1 MHTHISA
8 AAPSK
13 PTKPDIIQTTTNS
26 IKLSFSVEFGSQP
39 ITHFYL
45 NVTQSDSGSE
55 LQKTFS
61 IEERKY
67 VESLTEKTDEA
78 TGVTIG
84 YDVVMFVT
92 GLSEREKY
100 EFEVAAESSIGMGE
114 FSEPS
119 ESTRLG
125 ESKGRVKG
133 QWKEREREGEEGRK
147 KGKRW
152 GGGGGGEGRKERERE
167 RERDRDITLLDLNF
181 FYSTSSLSFT
191 VTCPLHG
198 WLPHILADFNDQRM
212 VSA

>member
-1 MHTHISA
+1 MLTQSRSFIKNIINVAIVIIVLSLSKTTIMHTHISA

-26 IKLSFSVEFGSQP
+26 IKISFSVEFGSQP

-92 GLSEREKY
+92 GLSERERY

-133 QWKEREREGEEGRK
+133 QWKERERRRGRKEEG
-147 KGKRW
+147 KRMGGGV
-152 GGGGGGEGRKERERE
+152 GGGGGREGKRERERE
-167 RERDRDITLLDLNF
+167 RERE
-181 FYSTSSLSFT
+181 
-191 VTCPLHG
+191 G
-198 WLPHILADFNDQRM
+198 
-212 VSA
+212 